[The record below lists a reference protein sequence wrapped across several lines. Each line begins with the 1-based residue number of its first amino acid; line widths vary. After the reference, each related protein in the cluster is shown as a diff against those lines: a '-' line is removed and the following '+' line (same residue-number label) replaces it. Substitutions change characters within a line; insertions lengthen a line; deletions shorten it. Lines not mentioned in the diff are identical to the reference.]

1 MIYFDLDNTL
11 IDYNSSERKAI
22 EFIFK
27 EKYGLVLNNNQTDYW
42 SKISRKYFDYYLSKQ
57 ITFEEQ
63 GKNRFIKMLSYCGYV
78 ENEKIAMELFEEYQ
92 KQLENYKIN
101 LPEIEIKKRK
111 SVWGTCI
118 PSKNKV
124 IFNFNII
131 KTPIDCVE
139 YVVLHELSHFKYPNH
154 SKDFY
159 NFIAIFMP
167 NWKERRRIL
176 NKEFSKII

>member
-1 MIYFDLDNTL
+1 M
-11 IDYNSSERKAI
+11 
-22 EFIFK
+22 
-27 EKYGLVLNNNQTDYW
+27 
-42 SKISRKYFDYYLSKQ
+42 
-57 ITFEEQ
+57 
-63 GKNRFIKMLSYCGYV
+63 
-78 ENEKIAMELFEEYQ
+78 
-92 KQLENYKIN
+92 
-101 LPEIEIKKRK
+101 
-111 SVWGTCI
+111 
-118 PSKNKV
+118 